1 MEKIVENVKKFQ
13 KEKCEKKWRVD
24 VFPLLLNQVI
34 TLISQVITL
43 ISQVITLISQVI
55 GIHHA
60 IWIVKRMFCLKK
72 ETYLAGT
79 LDFLS
84 FSHSF
89 VQRI

>member
-1 MEKIVENVKKFQ
+1 ML
-13 KEKCEKKWRVD
+13 
-24 VFPLLLNQVI
+24 PLLLNQE
-34 TLISQVITL
+34 
-43 ISQVITLISQVI
+43 ITLISQVI

-60 IWIVKRMFCLKK
+60 NWIVKRMFCLKK